1 MRRKDKEISDRAL
14 IDKILGKAQVCRLA
28 LCDDGKP
35 YIVPMNFGYRDGCL
49 FLHSAAEGKKID
61 ILRKN
66 QNVCFEVDIEG
77 KPVAAE
83 RPCNWSMEYES
94 VIGFGK
100 ATIVD
105 GIEEMKRGL
114 DVIVEKFSGK
124 SNNDYPGETLKR
136 LVVIRVDIESITG
149 KVSKG

>member
-14 IDKILGKAQVCRLA
+14 IDKILGKAQVCRIA

-61 ILRKN
+61 VLRKN
-66 QNVCFEVDIEG
+66 QNVCFEVDIEC

-124 SNNDYPGETLKR
+124 SNNDYPEETLKR